1 MLFELLI
8 PTMPARQVL
17 LARLFDRLL
26 PQLAGHPS
34 VGYFTDD
41 GPGTIGAKRQRMME
55 NSKANYI
62 AFIDD
67 DDMISEDYIE
77 RILPLLVSSPDCV
90 GLIVHVTM
98 DGVPWSPSPLFQHSL
113 QWRANESW
121 SGNTRTPHHLC
132 PLRRDLA
139 LRSRFPDKS
148 WGEDYSFALG
158 VLPHLQREEWA
169 GDDPLYF
176 YDYRSGKP
184 TDPAFS
190 TI

>member
-1 MLFELLI
+1 MLLELLI
-8 PTMPARQVL
+8 PTMPKRQIM

-26 PQLAGHPS
+26 PQLRGIHN
-34 VGYFTDD
+34 VTYRTDD
-41 GPGTIGAKRQRMME
+41 GPGTIGAKRQRMIE
-55 NSKANYI
+55 AATGDYI

-67 DDMISEDYIE
+67 DDLISEDYVA
-77 RILPLLVSSPDCV
+77 RIRPMLDSQPDCV

-98 DGVPWSPSPLFQHSL
+98 DGKPWDPSPLFFHSL
-113 QWRANESW
+113 QFRSNEAW
-121 SGNTRTPHHLC
+121 AGNTRTPHHLC
-132 PLRRDLA
+132 PMRRELA

-148 WGEDYSFALG
+148 WGEDYNFALG

-184 TDPAFS
+184 TDPPKRPL
-190 TI
+190 